1 MGWTKRDLVL
11 QALDELGI
19 PSSTFDMDVDRLQS
33 FMRRMDAM
41 MASWNAQGI
50 RLSYPVPSSPT
61 AGDLD
66 DESGLPDIALE
77 AVFTAV
83 AVLIAPSLGK
93 VVSETTKQRAKN
105 SLDTLMIH
113 IVKPSP
119 KVLPAT
125 LPSGAGN
132 LATQPFISPTPEP
145 LRDGAGGELTFLG

>member
-1 MGWTKRDLVL
+1 VGWTKRDLLL

-50 RLSYPVPSSPT
+50 RLNYPVPSSPT

-113 IVKPSP
+113 VAKPSP

-125 LPSGAGN
+125 MPSGAGN
-132 LATQPFISPTPEP
+132 LATQPFLHPTPEP